1 MRRVEDLEGRI
12 EALSAELSDLLD
24 EYLEVRQRI
33 RELEA
38 TTGRAPDGAAPAGP
52 PLDGGGDTA
61 WPAAPDA
68 NTDDRAT
75 GDGPDGDPRDS
86 GSDGDPFDSTD
97 TGAADGH
104 ASQAAVAAA
113 VEAVEVDGETGGGPR
128 STGERG
134 PDSASEHGSRR
145 SENDIIVG

>member
-24 EYLEVRQRI
+24 EYLEVQQRI

-38 TTGRAPDGAAPAGP
+38 ATGRAPDGVVPLGP
-52 PLDGGGDTA
+52 LLDGGGDTA

-68 NTDDRAT
+68 NTDDGAT
-75 GDGPDGDPRDS
+75 SGGPDDDP
-86 GSDGDPFDSTD
+86 TD
-97 TGAADGH
+97 TDPTDIGTADDH

-113 VEAVEVDGETGGGPR
+113 VEAVELDGETGNGPR
-128 STGERG
+128 STNEPG
-134 PDSASEHGSRR
+134 PDSASEHGSRH
-145 SENDIIVG
+145 SENDIIIG